1 MIREGVPVN
10 DKSNA
15 PASAN
20 AISTA
25 LKTFART
32 LSQHSERQSDLID
45 VFATALKERQTQ
57 LTAEIRNQS
66 LQNRLDMAEAR
77 IAELEKV
84 VGAIRR
90 QGLGSRR
97 PSARRA
103 AREGRRGRKRRVRQ
117 RREARSAQRREA
129 TGARTPMLVH

>member
-1 MIREGVPVN
+1 MN
-10 DKSNA
+10 DKTNA

-45 VFATALKERQTQ
+45 IFATALKELQTE
-57 LTAEIRNQS
+57 LHRSKIRNQS

-77 IAELEKV
+77 ISELEKV

-90 QGLGSRR
+90 QGW
-97 PSARRA
+97 
-103 AREGRRGRKRRVRQ
+103 VN
-117 RREARSAQRREA
+117 
-129 TGARTPMLVH
+129 